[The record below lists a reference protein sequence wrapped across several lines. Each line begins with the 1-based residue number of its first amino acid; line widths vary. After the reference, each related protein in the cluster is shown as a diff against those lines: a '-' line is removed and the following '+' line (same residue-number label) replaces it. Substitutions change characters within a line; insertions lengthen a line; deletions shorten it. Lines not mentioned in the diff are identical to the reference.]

1 MEYNGTKCN
10 YTKYNVEYFRRE
22 LMKAMKEKY
31 IIKKEVLTMLIA
43 DIKNKEIETHSNLS
57 ESEVIKIIQKQI
69 KKLKETVELAGDRD
83 TIVYDGQIAYLT
95 TMLPVQ
101 YSENEIMEILNK
113 LCVGNKNKG
122 FIMKTVMPIFSG
134 KADGKLVSKC
144 VDKFIG

>member
-1 MEYNGTKCN
+1 MEYNGTKCHS
-10 YTKYNVEYFRRE
+10 TKYTVEYFRRE
-22 LMKAMKEKY
+22 LMKAMKEKDV
-31 IIKKEVLTMLIA
+31 IKKEVLTMLIA

-57 ESEVIKIIQKQI
+57 ENEVIKIIQKQI

-83 TIVYDGQIAYLT
+83 TIVYEGQIAYLT

-113 LCVGNKNKG
+113 LCAGNKNKG

>member
-1 MEYNGTKCN
+1 ME
-10 YTKYNVEYFRRE
+10 YNVEYFRRE
-22 LMKAMKEKY
+22 LMKAMKEKDV
-31 IIKKEVLTMLIA
+31 IKKEVLTMLIA

-83 TIVYDGQIAYLT
+83 TIVYEGQIAYLT

-113 LCVGNKNKG
+113 LCAGNKNKE

>member
-1 MEYNGTKCN
+1 ME
-10 YTKYNVEYFRRE
+10 YNVEYFRRE
-22 LMKAMKEKY
+22 LMKAMKEKDV
-31 IIKKEVLTMLIA
+31 IKKEVLTMLIA

-57 ESEVIKIIQKQI
+57 ESEVVKIIQKQI

-83 TIVYDGQIAYLT
+83 TIVYEGQIAYLT

-113 LCVGNKNKG
+113 LCAGNKNKG
-122 FIMKTVMPIFSG
+122 FIMKMVMPIFSG

-144 VDKFIG
+144 VDKFIESRV

>member
-1 MEYNGTKCN
+1 ME
-10 YTKYNVEYFRRE
+10 YNVEYLRRE
-22 LMKAMKEKY
+22 LMKAMKEKDV
-31 IIKKEVLTMLIA
+31 IKKEVLTMLIA

-57 ESEVIKIIQKQI
+57 ESEVVKIIQKQI

-83 TIVYDGQIAYLT
+83 TIVYEGQIAYLT

-113 LCVGNKNKG
+113 LCAGNKNKG
-122 FIMKTVMPIFSG
+122 FIMKMVMPIFSG

-144 VDKFIG
+144 VDKFIED

>member
-1 MEYNGTKCN
+1 ME
-10 YTKYNVEYFRRE
+10 YNVEYFRRE
-22 LMKAMKEKY
+22 LMKAMKEKDA
-31 IIKKEVLTMLIA
+31 IKKEALTMLIA

-57 ESEVIKIIQKQI
+57 ESEVVKIIQKQI

-83 TIVYDGQIAYLT
+83 TIVYEGQIAYLT

-113 LCVGNKNKG
+113 LCAGNKNKR
-122 FIMKTVMPIFSG
+122 FIMKMVMPIFSG

-144 VDKFIG
+144 VDKFIED

>member
-1 MEYNGTKCN
+1 ME
-10 YTKYNVEYFRRE
+10 YNVEYFRRE
-22 LMKAMKEKY
+22 LMKAMKEKDV
-31 IIKKEVLTMLIA
+31 IKKEVLTMLIA

-57 ESEVIKIIQKQI
+57 ESEVVKIIQKQI

-83 TIVYDGQIAYLT
+83 TIVYEGQIAYLT

-113 LCVGNKNKG
+113 LCAGNKNKG
-122 FIMKTVMPIFSG
+122 FIMKMVMPIFSG

-144 VDKFIG
+144 VDKFIED